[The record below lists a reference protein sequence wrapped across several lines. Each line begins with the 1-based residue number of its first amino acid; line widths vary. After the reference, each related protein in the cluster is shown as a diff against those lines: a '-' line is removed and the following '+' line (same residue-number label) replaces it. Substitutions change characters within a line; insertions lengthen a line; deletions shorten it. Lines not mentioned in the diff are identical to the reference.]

1 MHKYLKIS
9 LATLLFCG
17 AAFSGAS
24 AAQTMVPKLDHE
36 GRKGD
41 VARLAK
47 QKAQDRF
54 TALDKDS
61 DGRLSRSEVEPDS
74 HYLAEKFPER
84 DIDRDGFLNWEEYVG
99 HNRWN
104 K

>member
-1 MHKYLKIS
+1 
-9 LATLLFCG
+9 
-17 AAFSGAS
+17 
-24 AAQTMVPKLDHE
+24 MVPKLDHE

-47 QKAQDRF
+47 QKAQERF

-61 DGRLSRSEVEPDS
+61 DGRLSRSEVEQE
-74 HYLAEKFPER
+74 HYLTEKFAER
-84 DIDRDGFLNWEEYVG
+84 DVDRDGVLNWEEYVG